1 MAFCFY
7 KCVFQWIKTRRGSIT
22 THAAG
27 CIGTAADT
35 PAMAEMPLLI
45 SEGAGLGTLLG
56 TSLGTLLEESP
67 EWALE
72 LGESLGMSLG
82 ISLESSIGL
91 PLGLMSAGGVSVVAT
106 VVGRSVIAMGEGVGK
121 GLLAEINLVQINN
134 NKIEVFMIIIALS
147 NLWLKLCEM

>member
-1 MAFCFY
+1 
-7 KCVFQWIKTRRGSIT
+7 
-22 THAAG
+22 
-27 CIGTAADT
+27 
-35 PAMAEMPLLI
+35 MPE
-45 SEGAGLGTLLG
+45 EGAGLGILLG

-82 ISLESSIGL
+82 ISLDSSIGL
-91 PLGLMSAGGVSVVAT
+91 PLGLMSAVGVSVVAT
-106 VVGRSVIAMGEGVGK
+106 VVGRRDIAMGDGVGK